1 MSADRPFD
9 VCVVGHVTRDLVRDA
24 SGALRSQTGG
34 AAYYG
39 AAALARLGLRTRLVT
54 RLAAADDSLLDE
66 LRALHVAVECKPS
79 AATTVF
85 EAAETAGEGHRN
97 YRAVSVADPFE
108 AEDFAGVRAR
118 AILIDPL
125 TRHDNFA
132 DVMAA
137 AARAAPIVALD
148 AQGFVRKFLIPGVA
162 DSVLHT
168 ALEGFAALSIVKADA
183 AEARAI
189 TGEAQPEAAARAFAG
204 LGPREVIVT
213 SGGAGSLVCADGA
226 VAQIPAFPVPRIA
239 DPTGAG
245 DTYLAGYVAARLEG
259 RTPRDAAYFGAAA
272 ASLKIAR
279 AGAFAAGCIDVENLL
294 NRKNN
299 GAANRP

>member
-24 SGALRSQTGG
+24 SGAIRSQTGG

-54 RLAAADDSLLDE
+54 RLAAADDGLLAE
-66 LRALHVAVECKPS
+66 LRAIGIAVERRPS
-79 AATTVF
+79 AATTEF
-85 EAAETAGEGHRN
+85 EAMEMAGPGHRS
-97 YRAVSVADPFE
+97 YRAVSVADAFE

-118 AILIDPL
+118 AILMDPL

-137 AARAAPIVALD
+137 AARAAPVVALD
-148 AQGFVRKFLIPGVA
+148 AQGFVRKFLVPGVA
-162 DSVLHT
+162 DFVRRA
-168 ALEGFAALSIVKADA
+168 ALEGFGCLSIVKADA

-189 TGEAQPEAAARAFAG
+189 TGEAEPEAAARALARF
-204 LGPREVIVT
+204 GPREVIVT
-213 SGGAGSLVCADGA
+213 SGGAGSLVYADGA

-245 DTYLAGYVAARLEG
+245 DSYLAGYLAARLEG
-259 RTPRDAAYFGAAA
+259 KAARDAALFGAAV
-272 ASLKIAR
+272 ASLKLMCV
-279 AGAFAAGCIDVENLL
+279 GAFAGTRADVEGLL
-294 NRKNN
+294 
-299 GAANRP
+299 AAQSA

>member
-9 VCVVGHVTRDLVRDA
+9 VCVVGHVTRDLIRDA

-54 RLAAADDSLLDE
+54 RLAAADDGLLAE
-66 LRALHVAVECKPS
+66 LRALGIAVERKPS

-85 EAAETAGEGHRN
+85 EAAETAEPGHRN

-108 AEDFAGVRAR
+108 AEDFASVQAR
-118 AILIDPL
+118 AILMDPL
-125 TRHDNFA
+125 TRHDNFVQ
-132 DVMAA
+132 VMGA

-162 DSVLHT
+162 DSVLRA

-189 TGEAQPEAAARAFAG
+189 TGEAEPEAAARALAG

-213 SGGAGSLVCADGA
+213 SGGAGSLVFADGMTER
-226 VAQIPAFPVPRIA
+226 IPAYPVPRIA

-245 DTYLAGYVAARLEG
+245 DSYLAGYLAARLEG
-259 RTPRDAAYFGAAA
+259 KSPRDAALFGAAA
-272 ASLKIAR
+272 ASLKLAHV
-279 AGAFAAGCIDVENLL
+279 GAFAGTRPDVERLL
-294 NRKNN
+294 
-299 GAANRP
+299 AAQSA